1 MKNTIVSIGYATLL
15 FVSASVHAAGAG
27 PLEALAEEQ
36 ARQSLAAARELIR
49 SELAQAMRLTPERI
63 AVLQTASSGDIDLAA
78 LPCASS
84 VKED

>member
-49 SELAQAMRLTPERI
+49 SELEQAMRVQPV
-63 AVLQTASSGDIDLAA
+63 APGVLQTALSGTVE
-78 LPCASS
+78 LPCESA
-84 VKED
+84 VPAR